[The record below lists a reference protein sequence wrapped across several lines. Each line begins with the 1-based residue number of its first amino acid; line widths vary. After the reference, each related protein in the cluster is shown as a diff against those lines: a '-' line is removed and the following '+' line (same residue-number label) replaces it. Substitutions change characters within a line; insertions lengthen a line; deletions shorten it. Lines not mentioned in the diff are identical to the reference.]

1 MDQKDF
7 KHCTK
12 IQVRYKDVD
21 KQGHV
26 NNANHLTY
34 FETARVQYFR
44 DVFKIHIDWDKT
56 GLILAHSE
64 ITYAEP
70 ILMDDDINCYT
81 KISNI
86 GNKSFEMSNILT
98 RNISGKENICAH
110 GKSVLVCFDYITKQT
125 IDVPEKWRNCIN
137 EFESK

>member
-1 MDQKDF
+1 MTTSDF
-7 KHCTK
+7 KHCTR

-44 DVFKIHIDWDKT
+44 DVFKIQIDWDKT

-64 ITYAEP
+64 ITYFEP
-70 ILMDDDINCYT
+70 ILLDDEINCYT
-81 KISNI
+81 KITSI
-86 GNKSFEMSNILT
+86 GNKSFEISNILT
-98 RNISGKENICAH
+98 RSTNGKETECAK
-110 GKSVLVCFDYITKQT
+110 GKSVLVCFDYLQKQT
-125 IDVPEKWRNCIN
+125 IDMPEKWRNCIN
-137 EFESK
+137 EFEK